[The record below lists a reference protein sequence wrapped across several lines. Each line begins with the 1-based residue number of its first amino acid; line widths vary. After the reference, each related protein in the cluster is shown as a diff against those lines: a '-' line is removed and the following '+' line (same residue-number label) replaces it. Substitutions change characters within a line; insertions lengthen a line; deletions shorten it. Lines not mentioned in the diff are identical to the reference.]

1 MVTKLYT
8 LKRTGVLD
16 YVLVRV
22 SAIYQALYFSVITF
36 YWLLHYPLNYGQLN
50 GFFDILAVKIST
62 VLVAI
67 SISYH
72 SLQGIHHME
81 TDYLTEPRIGKLAL
95 PARRILTIYSY
106 IQVAGILIC
115 SFLLVI

>member
-8 LKRTGVLD
+8 LKRTGILD

-36 YWLLHYPLNYGQLN
+36 YWLLHYPLNYGHLN

-72 SLQGIHHME
+72 SLQGIHHIVS
-81 TDYLTEPRIGKLAL
+81 DYLTEHRVGKLAL
-95 PARRILTIYSY
+95 PARKFLILYSFL
-106 IQVAGILIC
+106 QATGIVFC

>member
-1 MVTKLYT
+1 MVTKLYK
-8 LKRTGVLD
+8 LKKTGIFD
-16 YVLVRV
+16 YVFVRITAV
-22 SAIYQALYFSVITF
+22 IQAVYFSVITF
-36 YWLLHYPLNYGQLN
+36 YWLLHYPVNYGQLN

-72 SLQGIHHME
+72 SLQGIHHIE
-81 TDYLTEPRIGKLAL
+81 TDYLTEPRIGKIAL
-95 PARRILTIYSY
+95 PARRFLTTFSY

>member
-8 LKRTGVLD
+8 LKRTGILD

-36 YWLLHYPLNYGQLN
+36 YWLLNYPLNYSQLN
-50 GFFDILAVKIST
+50 GFFDILAIKIST

-67 SISYH
+67 SIN
-72 SLQGIHHME
+72 E
-81 TDYLTEPRIGKLAL
+81 K
-95 PARRILTIYSY
+95 
-106 IQVAGILIC
+106 
-115 SFLLVI
+115 

>member
-8 LKRTGVLD
+8 LKKTGVLD

-22 SAIYQALYFSVITF
+22 SAVFQALYFSVITF
-36 YWLLHYPLNYGQLN
+36 YWLMHHPLNYSQLN
-50 GFFDILAVKIST
+50 GFFDILALKIST

-72 SLQGIHHME
+72 SLQGIHHIE
-81 TDYLTEPRIGKLAL
+81 TDYLTEPRIGKIAL
-95 PARRILTIYSY
+95 PASRILTIYSY
-106 IQVAGILIC
+106 VQVLGIILC
-115 SFLLVI
+115 SFLIIF

>member
-36 YWLLHYPLNYGQLN
+36 YWLLHYPLNYVQLN

-72 SLQGIHHME
+72 SLQGIHHIE
-81 TDYLTEPRIGKLAL
+81 TDYLTEPRIGKIAL

-115 SFLLVI
+115 SFLLII

>member
-8 LKRTGVLD
+8 LKKTGILD

-22 SAIYQALYFSVITF
+22 SAVFQALYFSVITF
-36 YWLLHYPLNYGQLN
+36 YWLLHHPVNYTQLS
-50 GFFDILAVKIST
+50 GFFDILAIKIST

-72 SLQGIHHME
+72 SLQGIHHIE
-81 TDYLTEPRIGKLAL
+81 TDYLTESRIGKISV
-95 PARRILTIYSY
+95 PARRILTLYSL
-106 IQVAGILIC
+106 IQVGGIIIC
-115 SFLLVI
+115 SFLLII